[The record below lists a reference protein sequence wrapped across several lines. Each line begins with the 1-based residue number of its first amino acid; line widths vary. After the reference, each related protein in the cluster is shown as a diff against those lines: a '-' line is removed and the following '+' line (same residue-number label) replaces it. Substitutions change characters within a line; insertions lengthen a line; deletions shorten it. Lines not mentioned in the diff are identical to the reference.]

1 MEQLQYI
8 QNATL
13 HYILWGI
20 PQSNSTDIVTIS
32 IVQRSDGYYWNF
44 TTLAFQSVST
54 SGSMTFSQGEWWT
67 SSFTPGYNNNYMIT
81 ITDST
86 LGVTYDIP
94 YISVGQPAPA
104 SIPVT
109 TTESSYK
116 LTDFE
121 TALDSR
127 LKQPTPAILS
137 STELDSIISVQAIQI
152 YSKHKPYIKTVD
164 ITANG
169 TYTYT
174 INTTNFPGWTEGL
187 SEIAFIEYPAGES
200 QNPRDNEIGFDEYDI
215 YLSGTT
221 KYLRFLDD
229 TPSSGT
235 IRVKF
240 TRMHAIGA
248 TANNTTV
255 YDVDFSAFCDLC
267 TSIACR
273 DIASK
278 YSHFT
283 DSTYGADAVEY
294 RTKGDMW
301 ASRSKLFLDSYIKH
315 MFQDISAAFVQKDI
329 DTIYGELNISRL
341 THDSGT
347 R

>member
-1 MEQLQYI
+1 MEPLQYI

-13 HYILWGI
+13 HNILWGI
-20 PQSNSTDIVTIS
+20 PQSSSADTVTIS
-32 IVQRSDGYYWNF
+32 IRQLSDGYYWNF
-44 TTLAFQSVST
+44 TSLAFQSSST
-54 SGSMTFSQGEWWT
+54 SGSMVYSHGEWWKT
-67 SSFTPGYNNNYMIT
+67 SFTPGYNNNYMVT

-104 SIPVT
+104 SIPAT

-121 TALDSR
+121 TALNSR

-137 STELDSIISVQAIQI
+137 QTELDNIISVQAIQI
-152 YSKHKPYIKTVD
+152 YTKYKPYIKTVD
-164 ITANG
+164 LSANG
-169 TYTYT
+169 SYSYT

-187 SEIAFIEYPAGES
+187 SYIKFIEYPAGEY
-200 QNPRDNEIGFDEYDI
+200 QNPKDAEIPDDEYEI
-215 YLSGTT
+215 YLSGSTR
-221 KYLRFLDD
+221 YLRFLDE

-240 TRMHAIGA
+240 TTMHAIGA

-255 YDVDFSAFCDLC
+255 YDIDFSAFCDLC
-267 TSIACR
+267 AALACK

-283 DSTYGADAVEY
+283 DSTIGADAVEY

-301 ASRSKLFLDSYIKH
+301 ASRSKSFWEQFMALIFPETGPAFARKEFDT
-315 MFQDISAAFVQKDI
+315 MFSDLS
-329 DTIYGELNISRL
+329 ESRL
-341 THDSGT
+341 THSS